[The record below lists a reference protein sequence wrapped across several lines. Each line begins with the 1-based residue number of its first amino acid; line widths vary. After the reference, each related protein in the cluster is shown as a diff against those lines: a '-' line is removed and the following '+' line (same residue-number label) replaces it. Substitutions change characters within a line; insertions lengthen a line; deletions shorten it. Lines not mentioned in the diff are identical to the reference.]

1 MTQIA
6 TSLTGLFNAAGSN
19 VRLFTNAIDFALH
32 LATLKGHKFLRFNAV
47 CNMDEGTR
55 MNKTKRGDKKTRNPF
70 IGRGLRKFSR
80 TQATVSFDYAE
91 KVERRDGERG
101 ETEGNWSQALIVKGK
116 LTPLSIHKSDIV
128 TRLKDGID
136 PNDENEANKIA
147 NQVAVM
153 DAEGTVQIKVPNPR
167 LYLRYEIQRDGGEGE
182 RHERRM
188 RSESVYVLADGTV
201 VDKKELADYLPPR
214 PEKKDN
220 TDFQVRP
227 LETIQEL
234 SVDGAV
240 WRRTDAVDVDA
251 TIERVK
257 AALAAMAAFQAANA
271 VETYLEDANV

>member
-47 CNMDEGTR
+47 LNMDEKNR

-136 PNDENEANKIA
+136 PNSDEANKIA

-153 DAEGTVQIKVPNPR
+153 DAEGTVQIKVSCPR
-167 LYLRYEIQRDGGEGE
+167 LYLRYEIQRDGGDAE
-182 RHERRM
+182 RSKRKM

-201 VDKKELADYLPPR
+201 VDKKELADYLPQREPR
-214 PEKKDN
+214 NDE
-220 TDFQVRP
+220 TDFQVCS
-227 LETIQEL
+227 LEAVQEL